1 MNAQQLRYVVATAEL
16 GTMTRAAQS
25 CAVGQPALTR
35 AVRALEKELGVTLFR
50 REGRRVEI
58 TDEGVEIVAL
68 ARRALADLAAIEDYG
83 RRVTGQA
90 VLTVAATATIQSDLG
105 SGLIIDFWDRYPQY
119 PVRFLRCDSDQGV
132 SDAVT
137 ERRADAGISDVHS
150 TTDLA
155 QVVYELREVV
165 LIAPPG
171 SDLPDPLPFER
182 VGELPL
188 VSTPTGTVRRSVLD
202 DSFSGQG
209 LEPRITFE
217 SDERA
222 TWIPAVLAGLGCCLW
237 YRAQADAAARLGAH
251 VVAFDPPKS
260 VAIAVLHREEPLAAP
275 VAGLVELARER
286 RSAITPRL

>member
-16 GTMTRAAQS
+16 GTMTGAAHA

-35 AVRALEKELGVTLFR
+35 AIRALEQELGLTLFR

-58 TDEGVEIVAL
+58 TDDGVEIVAL

-83 RRVTGQA
+83 RSATGQT

-105 SGLIIDFWDRYPQY
+105 SGLIVDFWDRYPQY

-137 ERRADAGISDVHS
+137 ERRADVGISDVHS
-150 TTDLA
+150 SSALA
-155 QVVYELREVV
+155 QVVYERREVV

-182 VGELPL
+182 VGDLPL
-188 VSTPTGTVRRSVLD
+188 VSTPTGSARRSAFD
-202 DSFSGQG
+202 DSLSEQG
-209 LEPRITFE
+209 LEPRIAFE

-237 YRAQADAAARLGAH
+237 YRGQAEAAARLGAH
-251 VVAFDPPKS
+251 VVGFDPPKS
-260 VAIAVLHREEPLAAP
+260 VEIAVLHRDEPLAAP
-275 VAGLVELARER
+275 VSRAGRAR
-286 RSAITPRL
+286 P